1 MVETKSITEIKPLDE
16 ENYADL
22 MTTVVEPAL
31 ASVRRD
37 GYMTF
42 ESGRKIHY
50 EYYLCPNARAS
61 IVVSHGFTESA
72 EKFREM
78 DYYFLQAGYNV
89 FAIDHRGHGYSDR
102 EVEDNAVAHVERF
115 SGYVGDLNAYVENVV
130 KPHSEGLPLYIYA
143 HSMGG
148 AIATLYIQQFPDVFK
163 KAALSAPMISPQ
175 TAGFPHWVTRTMT
188 TFFRLV
194 GKGKQMVFT
203 EKGFNPDATYE
214 TSHDTSKAR
223 FDYYYNK
230 RRNTT
235 QYQTCGASY
244 SWVDQSLRII
254 PKMLDPKNCER
265 ITAKV
270 MLFQPAEDA
279 SVEME
284 PQVEFISKV
293 KGGRLVRIPNS
304 RHEIYMSVNEALE
317 IYLKTLFAF
326 LAEEDV

>member
-1 MVETKSITEIKPLDE
+1 MVATKNISEIKPISE
-16 ENYADL
+16 ENYAEL
-22 MTTVVEPAL
+22 MTTIVEPEL

-42 ESGRKIHY
+42 ANDRKIHY
-50 EYYLCPNARAS
+50 EYYLCPEAKGS

-89 FAIDHRGHGYSDR
+89 FALDHRGHGYSSR
-102 EVEDNAVAHVERF
+102 EVDDNAVAHVERF

-130 KPHSEGLPLYIYA
+130 KPHSGDLPLYIYA

-148 AIATLYIQQFPDVFK
+148 AVATLYIQQFPDVFQ
-163 KAALSAPMISPQ
+163 KAILSAPMISPQ
-175 TAGFPHWVTRTMT
+175 TAGFPHWLTKTMT
-188 TFFRLV
+188 TFFRAV
-194 GKGKQMVFT
+194 GKGKSMVFT
-203 EKGFNPDATYE
+203 ESGFNPDATYE

-223 FDYYYNK
+223 FDYYLDK
-230 RRNTT
+230 RRRTT

-244 SWVDQSLRII
+244 NWVDQSLGII

-265 ITAKV
+265 IKAKV
-270 MLFQPAEDA
+270 ILFQPAEDA

-304 RHEIYMSVNEALE
+304 RHEIYMSVNESLE
-317 IYLKTLFAF
+317 LYLDTIFQF
-326 LAEEDV
+326 LAED